1 MNIYNIVLINV
12 RVTLQLP
19 CDIMINNEICPIGA
33 TLDIFNR
40 KWIFCILSCIF
51 RGMKHFSEFKK
62 ANPTISNHILA
73 ETLKY
78 MEEIDLIDK
87 TVIETEPKV
96 KTEYSLTPAGRKT
109 NRILYEFVCYYFDEI
124 NHVGFDDMQKEEI
137 LAEYKKAFNIVS

>member
-1 MNIYNIVLINV
+1 ML
-12 RVTLQLP
+12 
-19 CDIMINNEICPIGA
+19 NNEICPIGA

-78 MEEIDLIDK
+78 MEKIELIEK
-87 TVIETEPKV
+87 TVIEEIPKV
-96 KTEYSLTPAGRKT
+96 KTEYSLTEKGLKT
-109 NRILYEFVCYYFDEI
+109 NKLLFEFVSYYFDEI
-124 NHVGFDDMQKEEI
+124 NHVGFDELEKKEI
-137 LAEYKKAFNIVS
+137 LKEYQKAFNLVT